1 MCLFPYN
8 SVYYVQKV
16 WIRICF
22 VTVGSLGYLFISSCI
37 YVTVCLSI
45 SLRQYK
51 HPSFY
56 PFLFVTVCLYI
67 SELITLWTS
76 IYQYEQ
82 LLASSSTHRS
92 ARTFASQSVSP
103 SVCLSSFWHH
113 TPIAFLIRPNNP
125 SVRTWRPSTGLRA
138 RPSWSDN
145 QLSLLRFSHAD
156 HLPSHFDWRG
166 EGRGA
171 EVRKCND
178 GSRGGEEGGWRGGR
192 REVDRKGRA
201 GRREEGGKM
210 GHLFFLLVSF

>member
-1 MCLFPYN
+1 MCLFPCN

-22 VTVGSLGYLFISSCI
+22 VTVESLCYLFMFSCI
-37 YVTVCLSI
+37 YMTVCLSV
-45 SLRQYK
+45 SFRQYNI
-51 HPSFY
+51 HFSILSY
-56 PFLFVTVCLYI
+56 VWPFACILVNW
-67 SELITLWTS
+67 S
-76 IYQYEQ
+76 QYEH
-82 LLASSSTHRS
+82 LLGSSLTHQS
-92 ARTFASQSVSP
+92 VRTFASQSVSP

-138 RPSWSDN
+138 RQSGSGN
-145 QLSLLRFSHAD
+145 QLSLLRFSHTD

-178 GSRGGEEGGWRGGR
+178 GSRGEEEGKGRGGR

-201 GRREEGGKM
+201 GRRVERRMM